1 MCEEWNCQVSLKFGR
16 TGEGMVN
23 FRGDTPNDVAEQIG
37 EFINGSGQCMDRVL
51 GLLGFDQDVPATTEQ
66 AVQNFQNAG
75 MNPQPVYA
83 TMPQAQPVPVPHT
96 QMQTM
101 AKPHQ
106 MVCQHGQRSQKFGRY
121 KSGAKTGRSYEMW
134 QCPAG
139 RNSDCKTE
147 FIDRADLD

>member
-1 MCEEWNCQVSLKFGR
+1 MGEEWKCQVSLKFGA
-16 TGEGMVN
+16 GGDGMLN
-23 FRGDTPNDVAEQIG
+23 FRGQTSGEVAALIAEFMNDG
-37 EFINGSGQCMDRVL
+37 CMDRVI
-51 GLLGFDQDVPATTEQ
+51 GLIGFDKDTPDATAQ
-66 AVQNFQNAG
+66 AVQNFQHAG

-83 TMPQAQPVPVPHT
+83 PMPQTQPAPMPHT

-106 MVCQHGQRSQKFGRY
+106 MMCVHGQRSQKFGQY
-121 KSGAKTGRSYEMW
+121 KTGAKVGRNYEMW